1 MVIMVDKAL
10 SNIILL
16 QYGICMDICMLSYYN
31 LHEAPLDRLLVYII
45 FSQVSVPLFFTKEQ
59 LVFQF

>member
-1 MVIMVDKAL
+1 
-10 SNIILL
+10 
-16 QYGICMDICMLSYYN
+16 MLSYYN

>member
-1 MVIMVDKAL
+1 
-10 SNIILL
+10 
-16 QYGICMDICMLSYYN
+16 MDICMLSYYN